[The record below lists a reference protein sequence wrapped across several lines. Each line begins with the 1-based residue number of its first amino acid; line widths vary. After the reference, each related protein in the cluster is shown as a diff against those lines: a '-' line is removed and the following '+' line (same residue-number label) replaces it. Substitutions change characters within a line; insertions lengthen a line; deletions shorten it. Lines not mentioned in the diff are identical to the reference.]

1 MTFIL
6 AIDGPAG
13 AGKSTVARQV
23 ALRLRL
29 TYIDT
34 GAMYRVV
41 ALNALQNRV
50 PLDDTD
56 ALIALSNETRIHLE
70 PLSETGTQVVC
81 MNGNDVSQVI
91 RTPQVSQAT
100 SRISAIPEI
109 RRIVVAEQ
117 RRMGEES
124 KRGVVL
130 EGRDIGTVVFPYA
143 NLKIFLTASPVERAK
158 RRHEE
163 LLAKWMDSDFETVLH
178 DQEERDAR
186 DTQRTVAPLV
196 AAEDAVSISTDGLT
210 IPQVVDRILQYCAER
225 GASPPIHE
233 ATL

>member
-23 ALRLRL
+23 ALRLNL

-34 GAMYRVV
+34 GAMYRSV
-41 ALNALQNRV
+41 ALNALQNRIA
-50 PLDDTD
+50 LEDTA
-56 ALIALSNETRIHLE
+56 ALISLSNATRIHLE
-70 PLSETGTQVVC
+70 PLSKMGTQTVYL
-81 MNGNDVSQVI
+81 NGADVSQAI
-91 RTPQVSQAT
+91 RTPEVSQAT

-124 KRGVVL
+124 ERGVVL
-130 EGRDIGTVVFPYA
+130 EGRDIGTVVFPHA

-163 LLAKWMDSDFETVLH
+163 LLAKGTEIDFETVLR
-178 DQEERDAR
+178 DQEERDDR
-186 DTQRTVAPLV
+186 DTHRTVAPLI
-196 AAEDAVSISTDGLT
+196 AAEDAVSLSTDGLS
-210 IPQVVDRILQYCAER
+210 ISQVVDIIIQHCQER
-225 GASPPIHE
+225 GVPPPSPVETP
-233 ATL
+233 